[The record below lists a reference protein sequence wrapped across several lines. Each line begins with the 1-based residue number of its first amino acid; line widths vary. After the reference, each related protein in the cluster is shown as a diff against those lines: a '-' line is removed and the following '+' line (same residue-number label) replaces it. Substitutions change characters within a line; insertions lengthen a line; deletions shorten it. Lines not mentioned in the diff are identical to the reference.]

1 MVIKSVVVWTV
12 VLVGLVE
19 SDLTIPVRMRQLTP
33 RLENTIRDVIVHEAI
48 EKKLERSQLVDKKRP
63 QGICMRTLNELNALV
78 PDHRRRLTNP
88 NGH

>member
-1 MVIKSVVVWTV
+1 MLAGPRCQGCAMVIKSVVVWTV

-48 EKKLERSQLVDKKRP
+48 EKSLKGASW
-63 QGICMRTLNELNALV
+63 
-78 PDHRRRLTNP
+78 
-88 NGH
+88 